1 MLFVRLNP
9 RLLFKWRQHRRRHA
23 AHKPRDRAGQN
34 LTHDAHLLLAT
45 TATLLCAAL
54 LRAALLRRLAA
65 ALLAAAGRA
74 LAARRFTRAALLAG
88 RFLRRL
94 FPAALFPRRR
104 FLTRLLCWHSSL
116 FSLQ

>member
-34 LTHDAHLLLAT
+34 LTHDAHLLLA
-45 TATLLCAAL
+45 ATFLAAAL
-54 LRAALLRRLAA
+54 LRA

-74 LAARRFTRAALLAG
+74 LAARRFTRATLLARRLFAAAFAGRALLAG

-94 FPAALFPRRR
+94 FPA
-104 FLTRLLCWHSSL
+104 S
-116 FSLQ
+116 